1 MTYAIGV
8 SELQLVVS
16 KDEETST
23 QAPEIKRQS

>member
-8 SELQLVVS
+8 SELQVVS